1 VTLTVQPSA
10 ACLPFEHGCQRGCA
24 VKLGIF
30 PSVPSSANQYNDY
43 MEGFINSE
51 HDDLEELRARLRRMS
66 DSALLEFGQA
76 TKALCRPGSTNPDLP
91 LKLKAAQAE
100 WQRRH
105 PNKVKVTRS
114 EFEKQASDA
123 MLNHVLR
130 RTVGVINEVRILGR
144 HPDGRRADQ
153 EVPGTGCPV
162 LWDENYLILTARH
175 VVDTATV
182 KNIRIAASPQT
193 AILFKEPERLTPD
206 DMLAGE
212 PLHADS
218 RIVCCEWEDLAAII
232 VPSTAFPKCDFVD
245 VQQEWVDPVEG
256 ELVHCCG
263 FPTDHNV
270 TADRKMVG
278 QREEIGIAVYPTVF
292 NGKVLPQPSEY
303 DLKFYITDFDPSRH
317 YLIPYACSGSKHPRG
332 VSGAAIWLETDQE
345 MLVWRPEFKFA
356 GTCVC
361 TYRNGTILQVIKASV
376 VRNFLKELS

>member
-1 VTLTVQPSA
+1 MNITPRKRRRKN
-10 ACLPFEHGCQRGCA
+10 LPHSF
-24 VKLGIF
+24 
-30 PSVPSSANQYNDY
+30 ANSGLIDV
-43 MEGFINSE
+43 EK
-51 HDDLEELRARLRRMS
+51 LRARLQEMS

-76 TKALCRPGSTNPDLP
+76 AKVLCRRGNTNPNFP
-91 LKLKAAQAE
+91 LQLKEAQTE

-105 PNKVKVTRS
+105 PNKAKATRS

-123 MLNHVLR
+123 SLTHVLR
-130 RTVGVINEVRILGR
+130 RTVGVINEVRIAGK

-162 LWDENYLILTARH
+162 LWDGNHLILTAKH
-175 VVDTATV
+175 VIDTATV
-182 KNIRIAASPQT
+182 KDLRIAAFSHT
-193 AILFKEPERLTPD
+193 AIVFKEPERLTLD
-206 DMLAGE
+206 DIEAGE
-212 PLHADS
+212 PLPAKS

-232 VPSTAFPKCDFVD
+232 IPSTALPKCDFVD
-245 VQQEWVDPVEG
+245 IQREWIDAAEG

-278 QREEIGIAVYPTVF
+278 EKEEIGIAVYPTVF
-292 NGKVLPQPSEY
+292 NGKVLPQPSEH
-303 DLKFYITDFDPSRH
+303 DLKFYITDFDPNRH

-332 VSGAAIWLETDQE
+332 VSGAAIWWETDQE

-361 TYRNGTILQVIKASV
+361 TYKNGTIIQVIKASV
-376 VRNFLKELS
+376 VRKFLKEMF